1 MLEVKRA
8 RGIRWLALG
17 ALCIG
22 LTGCA
27 TLNPVVNVT
36 SLGEANPAHDEEIA
50 ERFEAT
56 INADAPVDGSVRVL
70 VDTVPEGLTY
80 SDGQLSVDEGY
91 AHEVLA
97 HFEMT
102 TYDGFFS
109 RPTFWFTAGFF
120 DYEAAWRRGLCWWQV
135 PLEWVTL
142 GFWTAVPTSYPCH
155 PTMFREKEAWVESVK
170 ALANA
175 AGASSA
181 IMSYIDADQQEAKG
195 VVGFLIKLDPKVLVG
210 RFKTRPMELKPADDE

>member
-1 MLEVKRA
+1 MFEVKGA
-8 RGIRWLALG
+8 TGILRVALG
-17 ALCIG
+17 AFCVG

-50 ERFEAT
+50 ERFEET
-56 INADAPVDGSVRVL
+56 INGDDPVDGSVRVL
-70 VDTVPEGLTY
+70 VDTVPEGLSY

-91 AHEVLA
+91 AHEVVA

-102 TYDGFFS
+102 TYDGFLF
-109 RPTFWFTAGFF
+109 PTFYFTAGFF

-135 PLEWVTL
+135 PLEWVSL

-155 PTMFREKEAWVESVK
+155 PTMVRSKAAWVESVK
-170 ALANA
+170 ALAQA

-181 IMSYIDADQQEAKG
+181 IMSYVDADQQEAKG
-195 VVGFLIKLDPKVLVG
+195 TVGFLIKLDPKVLVG
-210 RFKTRPMELKPADDE
+210 RFKTRPMELKPADDK

>member
-1 MLEVKRA
+1 MFGVKGAKRIL
-8 RGIRWLALG
+8 RVALG
-17 ALCIG
+17 AFCMG

-50 ERFEAT
+50 ESFEET
-56 INADAPVDGSVRVL
+56 INSDEPVDGSVRVL

-97 HFEMT
+97 HFEMKS
-102 TYDGFFS
+102 YDGVLF
-109 RPTFWFTAGFF
+109 PTFYFTAGFF

-155 PTMFREKEAWVESVK
+155 PTIFRSKAAWVESVK
-170 ALANA
+170 ALAQS

-181 IMSYIDADQQEAKG
+181 IMSYVDADQQEAKG
-195 VVGFLIKLDPKVLVG
+195 TVGFLIKLDPKVLVG